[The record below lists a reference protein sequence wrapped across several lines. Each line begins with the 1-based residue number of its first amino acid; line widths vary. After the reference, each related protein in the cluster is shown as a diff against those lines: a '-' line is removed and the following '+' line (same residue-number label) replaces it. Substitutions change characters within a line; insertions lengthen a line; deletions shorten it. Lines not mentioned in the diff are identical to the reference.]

1 MSAMH
6 IERVVP
12 SGATR
17 VIYVGVLLNVGNKR
31 PVKIIEELG

>member
-6 IERVVP
+6 VGRVVP

-17 VIYVGVLLNVGNKR
+17 VIYVGILNVGNKR

>member
-1 MSAMH
+1 MSVMH
-6 IERVVP
+6 VERVVP

-17 VIYVGVLLNVGNKR
+17 VIYVGVLNVDNKR